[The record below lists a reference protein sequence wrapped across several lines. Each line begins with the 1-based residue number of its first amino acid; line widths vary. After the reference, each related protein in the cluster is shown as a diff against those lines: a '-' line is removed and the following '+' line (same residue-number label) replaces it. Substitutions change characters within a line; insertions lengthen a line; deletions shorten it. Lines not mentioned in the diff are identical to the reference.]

1 MKVVTD
7 PVQIS
12 FDSGINAQMSNSG
25 SQHFL
30 EGERRIFD
38 KQFIQL
44 VQTTNE
50 SKIDVVI
57 NTTHKITVNDEERI
71 EIPEMN
77 MDRRKVWLTYDFNLQ
92 PNDKLEMEKF
102 TTVYTSRDKEF
113 DKAGLQYSTTS

>member
-1 MKVVTD
+1 MEVESVTD

-38 KQFIQL
+38 KKFIQL

-57 NTTHKITVNDEERI
+57 NTTHKITVNNEE
-71 EIPEMN
+71 N
-77 MDRRKVWLTYDFNLQ
+77 HKCT
-92 PNDKLEMEKF
+92 
-102 TTVYTSRDKEF
+102 RDGYGSSKSMV
-113 DKAGLQYSTTS
+113 DL